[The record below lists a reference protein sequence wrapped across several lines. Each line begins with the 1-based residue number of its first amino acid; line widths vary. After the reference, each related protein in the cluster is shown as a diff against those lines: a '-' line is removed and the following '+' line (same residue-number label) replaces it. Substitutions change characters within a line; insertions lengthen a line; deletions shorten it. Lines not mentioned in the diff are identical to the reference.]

1 MLQKDQHHGQHDTD
15 AGGVQQQPG
24 TVGDGEDGGAG
35 PGETE
40 DGQTAV
46 QHAAAVSTILTTPTI
61 KSRDSPLCLWNSFK
75 RKTHK
80 FGYLLH
86 CDLLCRLVAEQLKR
100 GESVQPECYDEVSI
114 FFSDIVGFT
123 TIANQSEPLQV
134 CAQFYKESLYI

>member
-1 MLQKDQHHGQHDTD
+1 MFTWSKITGICLLLQKDQHHGQHDTD

-24 TVGDGEDGGAG
+24 TAGDGEDGGAG

-61 KSRDSPLCLWNSFK
+61 KSRDSPLCLWN
-75 RKTHK
+75 THK

-86 CDLLCRLVAEQLKR
+86 CDLL
-100 GESVQPECYDEVSI
+100 
-114 FFSDIVGFT
+114 
-123 TIANQSEPLQV
+123 
-134 CAQFYKESLYI
+134 

>member
-24 TVGDGEDGGAG
+24 TAGDGEDGGAG

-61 KSRDSPLCLWNSFK
+61 QSRDSPFVYGTLTNLVICCIVI
-75 RKTHK
+75 
-80 FGYLLH
+80 Y
-86 CDLLCRLVAEQLKR
+86 CRLVAEQLKR

>member
-15 AGGVQQQPG
+15 AGGIQQQPG
-24 TVGDGEDGGAG
+24 TAGDGEDGGAG

-40 DGQTAV
+40 DGQTTV

-61 KSRDSPLCLWNSFK
+61 KSRDSPLCLWNTFK
-75 RKTHK
+75 RTPTHLVICCIVI
-80 FGYLLH
+80 Y
-86 CDLLCRLVAEQLKR
+86 CRLVAEQLKR

>member
-24 TVGDGEDGGAG
+24 TAGDGEDGGAG

-61 KSRDSPLCLWNSFK
+61 KSRDSSLCLWN
-75 RKTHK
+75 THK

-86 CDLLCRLVAEQLKR
+86 CDLL
-100 GESVQPECYDEVSI
+100 
-114 FFSDIVGFT
+114 
-123 TIANQSEPLQV
+123 
-134 CAQFYKESLYI
+134 